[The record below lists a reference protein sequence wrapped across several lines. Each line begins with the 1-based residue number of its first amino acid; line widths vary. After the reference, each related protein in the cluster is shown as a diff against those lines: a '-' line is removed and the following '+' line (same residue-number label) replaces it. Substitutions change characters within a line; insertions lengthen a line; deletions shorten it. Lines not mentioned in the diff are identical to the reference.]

1 MCRYN
6 LVGWLKMLNP
16 LSLSNTVCKVVFCI
30 PMKTPVYYWLKA
42 FADLDRKGLFGPSI
56 GIITRMEARLSLNTK
71 FEDSDGPGGNW
82 KWPGD
87 QAGVA
92 GFEHAD
98 GTPVPDSLHIIAH
111 YHDNY
116 FDVVRLF
123 SDLQTAELE
132 YTRLEQREFDDEVKP
147 MLGSPEGAG
156 LFKMSKYHC
165 EVNCLEDGRLTR
177 PDKGSTWAL
186 LPHINICLTDC

>member
-1 MCRYN
+1 MQ
-6 LVGWLKMLNP
+6 
-16 LSLSNTVCKVVFCI
+16 
-30 PMKTPVYYWLKA
+30 TPVHHWLKA
-42 FADLDRKGLFGPSI
+42 FADLKRPGLFEPSI
-56 GIITRMEARLSLNTK
+56 GIITRFEARLSLSTK
-71 FEDSDGPGGNW
+71 FEDSDGPGGKW

-123 SDLQTAELE
+123 SALQTAELE
-132 YTRLEQREFDDEVKP
+132 YTRLEQQEFDDEVKR
-147 MLGSPEGAG
+147 MSRGSEGAR

-165 EVNCLEDGRLTR
+165 EIICLEDGRLTR

-186 LPHINICLTDC
+186 LRHVTVDK